1 MSTLTFDIERARL
14 IAARHLLP
22 EHFDEFQRLAKSVV
36 HGPAFQIIFIDC
48 ADSAYRNRLIDS
60 LDEVLRLAGLRSARL
75 PLGGGVRDAA
85 ALELRLRLHSSKTQV
100 VHILGGAQWFDATR
114 WDELNQRRERLA
126 RDARA
131 RLVLWLDADAI
142 AVLATQAQ
150 DLWAWRSGVY
160 AFEHSAAAT
169 ALPVVPLAAPFTS
182 GDFDTRSMAQRHRR
196 VIELKAV
203 LGRVPPLDEE
213 LQVPCSPE
221 VSSTR
226 RCAFCARKCCQ
237 SSSGWVTRARD
248 SSAGPSLAVGLL
260 ARGATGDREE
270 ARRLFTAAMADAQRM
285 GLSEVAVIA
294 DWLKSVDA
302 EIGRASCRERV

>member
-1 MSTLTFDIERARL
+1 MSAPTFDIERARL

-126 RDARA
+126 RNARA
-131 RLVLWLDADAI
+131 RLVFWLDAEAI

-169 ALPVVPLAAPFTS
+169 APPVVPLPTPFTP
-182 GDFDTRSMAQRHRR
+182 GDFDTRSMAHAAPMSHR
-196 VIELKAV
+196 
-203 LGRVPPLDEE
+203 
-213 LQVPCSPE
+213 
-221 VSSTR
+221 TR
-226 RCAFCARKCCQ
+226 GEFRPRATARR
-237 SSSGWVTRARD
+237 GTA
-248 SSAGPSLAVGLL
+248 AAL
-260 ARGATGDREE
+260 AR
-270 ARRLFTAAMADAQRM
+270 
-285 GLSEVAVIA
+285 
-294 DWLKSVDA
+294 
-302 EIGRASCRERV
+302 